1 MTTTIDVSK
10 NPVFLGTWLTNE
22 PKNGDDSWLA
32 WGVFNGAADAVQVY
46 SIEAARIRASA
57 EFNDYANVALKRQ
70 AALAAFTKAL
80 LAGRTARYQESLDRV
95 AATIATNEATL
106 TAKSKIADSPRIA
119 AIWAHLDRL
128 DADDMQRAIDDAL
141 RAGDSETIGSVL
153 GAPRVFA
160 FVKDSDRTRIA
171 DAYLRAK
178 DESAYNALVDL
189 RTAFQVAQG
198 AWDRAQSFIR
208 ADARLAAFE
217 STGA

>member
-1 MTTTIDVSK
+1 MAITIDVSK
-10 NPVFLGTWLTNE
+10 SPVFLGSWLTNE
-22 PKNGDDSWLA
+22 PKNGDDAWLA
-32 WGVFNGAADAVQVY
+32 WGVFNGAFDAVEVY
-46 SIEAARIRASA
+46 ATEAAKIRAA
-57 EFNDYANVALKRQ
+57 DYSDFANPAVKVQ
-70 AALAAFTKAL
+70 AALATYAKTL

-106 TAKSKIADSPRIA
+106 TAKGKIADSPRVA

-128 DADDMQRAIDDAL
+128 DADDLQRAIDDAV
-141 RAGDSETIGSVL
+141 RAGDFETIGSVL

-189 RTAFQVAQG
+189 RTALAVAQG
-198 AWDRAQSFIR
+198 AWDRARSFIQS
-208 ADARLAAFE
+208 DSRLPAF
-217 STGA
+217 GA